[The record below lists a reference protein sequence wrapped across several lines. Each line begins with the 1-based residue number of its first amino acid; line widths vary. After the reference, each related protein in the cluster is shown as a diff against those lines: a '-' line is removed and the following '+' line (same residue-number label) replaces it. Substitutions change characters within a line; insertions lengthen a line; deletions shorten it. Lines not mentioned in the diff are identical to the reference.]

1 MRRAG
6 QAPLRSQLVRKSGGL
21 RLAAVKPAAR
31 CCRAALSHARRPAPE
46 GNRTLPP
53 GQLQVRPR
61 SDASAAAGTGRR
73 PGRPCPPGM
82 ASAGKDAAWKGRVEQ
97 IEELAQTDPVLG
109 QRLRAARSLELLKA
123 HDSRER
129 DSESDFA
136 AAMMRREKEDLLRIN
151 ARVRQVNQWCKQLGE
166 DRRYTLVK
174 YPSDLT
180 TPYGRLMAKH
190 DASVAQKAALLKP
203 HLALPAA
210 PSSPRQRP
218 SREDV
223 YHSATAAMR
232 SPERQ
237 RAGSAAPPGRSAARP
252 TSASSAGGAKAA
264 APPVGETA
272 RPASATLARATVPP
286 VTTSRVV
293 IRLAQAS
300 GEPRQLSV
308 ALFEREVAKLSRRVA
323 EARAAGTLGQGA
335 GAGGSSAEPSS
346 QGAAA
351 ARSKR
356 GADRLLISEASAL
369 VDARASPMAATAA
382 AAARARQS
390 KAQVQAEL
398 RRALRET
405 AFLTQALRTQA
416 KVLRDKGWN
425 AGGRAGAVPR
435 APEGAAELARTIAR
449 SGTAPWED

>member
-1 MRRAG
+1 MIDSFAEVVG
-6 QAPLRSQLVRKSGGL
+6 A
-21 RLAAVKPAAR
+21 
-31 CCRAALSHARRPAPE
+31 
-46 GNRTLPP
+46 
-53 GQLQVRPR
+53 
-61 SDASAAAGTGRR
+61 
-73 PGRPCPPGM
+73 PGM
-82 ASAGKDAAWKGRVEQ
+82 ALAGKDAAWKGRVEQ

-123 HDSRER
+123 HDSRKR

-180 TPYGRLMAKH
+180 TPYGRFMAKH
-190 DASVAQKAALLKP
+190 DASVAQKAALLKS

-210 PSSPRQRP
+210 PSAPRQRP
-218 SREDV
+218 TREDV
-223 YHSATAAMR
+223 YTTATAAMR

-237 RAGSAAPPGRSAARP
+237 VAGSSAAGPRPGRPSTAK
-252 TSASSAGGAKAA
+252 SASHTTATPSRTLAM
-264 APPVGETA
+264 GEAA
-272 RPASATLARATVPP
+272 RPASAALARATVPP

-323 EARAAGTLGQGA
+323 EARAAGTLGQS
-335 GAGGSSAEPSS
+335 AGGADPVAKGSGP
-346 QGAAA
+346 
-351 ARSKR
+351 ARGKR
-356 GADRLLISEASAL
+356 GADSLLISEASAL

-425 AGGRAGAVPR
+425 AGGRSGAVPR